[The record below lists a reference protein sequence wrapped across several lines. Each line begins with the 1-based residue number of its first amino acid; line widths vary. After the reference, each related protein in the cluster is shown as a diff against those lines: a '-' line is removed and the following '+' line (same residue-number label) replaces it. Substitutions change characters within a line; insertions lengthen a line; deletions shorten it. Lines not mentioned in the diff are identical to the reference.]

1 MPPNVP
7 TSAAAP
13 LWPISS
19 GGPPSMPMAGQRFR
33 HGVANKVKRVVIARE
48 LGILLEDLALVRFLD
63 VGLQLDRAVL
73 ARVLKQL
80 VQHFQVIEIEPL

>member
-1 MPPNVP
+1 
-7 TSAAAP
+7 
-13 LWPISS
+13 
-19 GGPPSMPMAGQRFR
+19 MAGQRFR